1 MGTLLYEEEDSSLEN
16 YMRAKTGSSS
26 PTAPS
31 PRLQR
36 LPRLCC
42 WIWTWVSVGSKGL
55 FDANGG
61 GAVLYDESQLAV
73 FNVVESCHGIEK
85 VSWYATQNMGPF
97 DHSFV
102 LAQGMGGLD
111 GRPKDAC
118 PMHKRS
124 YDLSDGCCLNGD
136 DLRLQVFE
144 AKEEEGVVYVLLP
157 ATDVVDARLA
167 TSKFVAKEGDSAVHQ
182 RWRQLQPRWTGS
194 AVGVEAASIL

>member
-1 MGTLLYEEEDSSLEN
+1 KPDSEN
-16 YMRAKTGSSS
+16 AAAGCLVLVGRASHERVPAAFVVRAKTGSSS

-85 VSWYATQNMGPF
+85 VSWAW
-97 DHSFV
+97 
-102 LAQGMGGLD
+102 GGLD

-136 DLRLQVFE
+136 DLRLQAFE

-167 TSKFVAKEGDSAVHQ
+167 TSKSVAKEGDSAVHQ